1 MNRTLD
7 IATSLAAT
15 LARLGGGLR
24 VETLGRRPEKPLE
37 LYEFE
42 GCP

>member
-7 IATSLAAT
+7 VASSLALT

-24 VETLGRRPEKPLE
+24 SGHRGERPEKLLE
-37 LYEFE
+37 RRTYEIR
-42 GCP
+42 